1 MMTRSPE
8 NTFLV
13 PSIIIIPT
21 DICQILDLFILSPIQ
36 TFSVLANMAGRINVP
51 GCPPPSLQ
59 IDAQARNY
67 LLIKFARSKFK
78 RWIYILTAIHC
89 APPSPGENFLF
100 PLASSCAICRSKF
113 RQETRD
119 YDLFP
124 SKRRERQTMKSKL
137 HFLSL
142 SLSLAYYY
150 YICIFYAKRDIES
163 IETNSVVE
171 KTWTERC

>member
-1 MMTRSPE
+1 
-8 NTFLV
+8 
-13 PSIIIIPT
+13 
-21 DICQILDLFILSPIQ
+21 
-36 TFSVLANMAGRINVP
+36 MAGRINVP

-142 SLSLAYYY
+142 SLSLSRLLLLYM
-150 YICIFYAKRDIES
+150 YILCKKGHRIDRD
-163 IETNSVVE
+163 
-171 KTWTERC
+171 KFCC